1 MKSIYIPANSPEETW
16 HLYKISKLLLCL
28 LILSVCLSSCST
40 GKLQVKGV
48 AYQSLNTTCPNK
60 QGSSKIPSDSR
71 IFLTFAIDQD
81 GKLIVLVNNLSDEI
95 LTIDQ
100 QLSFLIDTDG
110 TSKSYYDNTIYASTH
125 TDYNFSTKTFNLNL
139 GSLASALGVGGR
151 LGTLLGGMTI
161 GNSATTGSS
170 DSQTTIMQ
178 DEKRINLGPRGS
190 GIMSKVFPVK
200 GIGRA
205 ALDKAFTSSDHTF
218 IKLDQKS
225 SPLQF
230 QVCISYSFDNGQT
243 FSRLDTK
250 FYVDSM
256 FSEGVP
262 AKQKTGEAMRKVIY
276 SKPDLLGEPWYLI
289 SIMDNLPEN
298 KENYWGLDQ
307 SKKSKIYDFIVNGLL
322 FNYE

>member
-1 MKSIYIPANSPEETW
+1 MKLSYYQSGFFNNYWRFPTTC
-16 HLYKISKLLLCL
+16 KFFFLLVLAY
-28 LILSVCLSSCST
+28 SLSSCSA

-48 AYQSLNTTCPNK
+48 AYQSLNTTCPHK
-60 QGSSKIPSDSR
+60 QGTTKLSSDSR
-71 IFLTFAIDQD
+71 ILLTFAIDQD
-81 GKLIVLVNNLSDEI
+81 GKLIVFVNNLTDEI

-110 TSKSYYDNTIYASTH
+110 QSKSYYDNTVYASTH
-125 TDYNFSTKTFNLNL
+125 TNYNFSTKSFNMNL
-139 GSLASALGVGGR
+139 GSLASVLGVGGR
-151 LGTLLGGMTI
+151 LGTLFGGMNL
-161 GNSATTGSS
+161 GNSSTTGSS
-170 DSQTTIMQ
+170 DSQTSIMQ
-178 DEKRINLGPRGS
+178 DEKRINLGPRGC
-190 GIMSKVFPVK
+190 GVMSKVFPVK
-200 GIGRA
+200 GIGRS
-205 ALDKAFTSSDHTF
+205 ALDKAFSSTDYKL

-230 QVCISYSFDNGQT
+230 QVCISYSFDNGET

-256 FSEGVP
+256 FAESVP
-262 AKQKTGEAMRKVIY
+262 DKHKTGDAVRKVIS

-289 SIMDNLPEN
+289 SIMDNIPDN
-298 KENYWGLDQ
+298 KDNYWGLAQ